1 MVVHKKRSEE
11 EPLIYGESIV
21 TDIDDI
27 VRDLLELRFLADDLA
42 GDSTE
47 ALDTARK
54 IRARLRKSFDLVE
67 RVARWGEPRMT
78 ADVLP
83 SIRHEYLEIKNILR
97 TAYRQ
102 KGLSACLADWQSPVY
117 ENTCAFSMDNRLT
130 DGIAEHVL
138 DYKRDGHLEAAAY
151 ERRFASEYL
160 SHLGSDSIKAYL
172 TSCGMSAFSSV
183 LHFLQGEYRVEG
195 PAMAL
200 EPMYFENIHLAR
212 AFFPDLHIYRPKGK
226 DSLRARLEE
235 VMPRI
240 IFVDAVS
247 NCGEVMVHDLETVM
261 DFAATGT
268 VEETFVVI
276 DSTCLPAPLLPGGM
290 LSDLPGHLRVIL
302 VESLAKHHQFG
313 MDGVTGGIVAWHA
326 PERIQSSFF
335 KTRARFGANIADASV
350 GSLPGPN
357 RRSLENRMRRHA
369 RNMERLVSGLELAGG
384 LAVIESVSWAGDGAG
399 DCAWF
404 RSPVASIRFR
414 KEFARVD
421 LYKQFEDM
429 VLELARARNF
439 PLGFST
445 SFGFDITRL
454 YVTAPAT
461 VWEPP
466 FLRLSIGT
474 ETASQID
481 ELVSILIE
489 ADRRIAARQPVRPRT
504 QESPGQTADQAV
516 VRKAPAGRRS
526 GAFTGETALAD
537 YLDPANYAPAPLVEL
552 PARLNPYAARGVRIL
567 AKMMPLVPLM
577 NVKSIPAHSMLK
589 AASERGELRDVDRII
604 ESSSSNTVMSLS
616 VMARLFGIDSTCAL
630 VDHDIAPAL
639 LRMLRLFGIEP
650 YLHPG
655 PGHQQFGKLE
665 PRAYRARKMGAQP
678 GWLNPG
684 QYGNPDNPAGFA
696 RYLAPDLC
704 AQTGGRLEI
713 LSLALG
719 TCGTMVGVTGELRS
733 RNPHLQVVACC
744 PARGQAVPGPRERAL
759 LGDVTFDWQNIANC
773 NQEVESRESF
783 QRSVELVR
791 NGIMGGPSS
800 GMNLAGLL
808 SYLRYLDKEG
818 RLDPMIGR
826 NGELVCAFLCCDSPL
841 QHVDEYFDALGEDYF
856 PAVNEVPCQL
866 SP

>member
-1 MVVHKKRSEE
+1 MVVYKRNEV

-21 TDIDDI
+21 SDIDDI
-27 VRDLLELRFLADDLA
+27 VRDLLELRFLTDGLA
-42 GDSTE
+42 EHSTDS
-47 ALDTARK
+47 LDAARK
-54 IRARLRKSFDLVE
+54 IRARVRKSFDLVE
-67 RVARWGEPRMT
+67 RVARWGEPGTIAEVVSSVRQ
-78 ADVLP
+78 D
-83 SIRHEYLEIKNILR
+83 YLEIKNALR
-97 TAYRQ
+97 VAYRQ
-102 KGLSACLADWQSPVY
+102 RGLSACLTDWQSPVY
-117 ENTCAFSMDNRLT
+117 ETTCSFSMDNRLT

-138 DYKRDGHLEAAAY
+138 DYKRDGHLEAASY
-151 ERRFASEYL
+151 ERRFESEYL
-160 SHLGSDSIKAYL
+160 SHLGSDTIKAYL

-183 LHFLQGEYRVEG
+183 LHFLQGEYRVAG

-212 AFFPDLHIYRPKGK
+212 AFFPDLEIFRTTGK

-247 NCGEVMVHDLETVM
+247 NCGEVMVHDLETIM

-268 VEETFVVI
+268 VDETFVVI

-290 LSDLPGHLRVIL
+290 LSDLPDHLHVIL

-326 PERIQSSFF
+326 PERIQSGFF
-335 KTRARFGANIADASV
+335 KTRARFGANIADSSV
-350 GSLPGPN
+350 GSLPCPDRKN
-357 RRSLENRMRRHA
+357 LENRMRRHA
-369 RNMERLVSGLELAGG
+369 RNMERLVTGLELAGG
-384 LAVIESVSWAGDGAG
+384 TSVIESISWAGNGAG

-421 LYKQFEDM
+421 LYKQFEDT
-429 VLELARARNF
+429 VLELARTCDF

-466 FLRLSIGT
+466 FLRISIGT
-474 ETASQID
+474 ETASQVD
-481 ELVSILIE
+481 ELVALLIE
-489 ADRRIAARQPVRPRT
+489 ADRRIFARQPASPRA
-504 QESPGQTADQAV
+504 QTVDAV
-516 VRKAPAGRRS
+516 NRTEAKRASFGRRS
-526 GAFTGETALAD
+526 GTFTGETALAD

-552 PARLNPYAARGVRIL
+552 PAKLNPYASRGIRIL

-577 NVKSIPAHSMLK
+577 NVKSIPAYSMLK
-589 AASERGELRDVDRII
+589 AASERGELQDVARII

-616 VMARLFGIDSTCAL
+616 VMARLFGVDSTCAL

-639 LRMLRLFGIEP
+639 LRMLQLFGIEP
-650 YLHPG
+650 FLHPG
-655 PGHQQFGKLE
+655 PGHEQFGKLE
-665 PRAYRARKMGAQP
+665 PRAYRARNMGAQP

-696 RYLAPDLC
+696 RYLAPDLW
-704 AQTGGRLEI
+704 AQTGGRLGI

-719 TCGTMVGVTGELRS
+719 TCGTMVGVAGELRS

-744 PARGQAVPGPRERAL
+744 PARGQAVPGPREKAL
-759 LGDVTFDWQNIANC
+759 LGDVTFDWQNIPNHS
-773 NQEVESRESF
+773 QEVEGRESF
-783 QRSVELVR
+783 ATSVELVR

-808 SYLRYLDKEG
+808 SYLQYLDGEG
-818 RLDPMIGR
+818 RLEPMASR
-826 NGELVCAFLCCDSPL
+826 AGELVCAFLCCDSPL
-841 QHVDEYFDALGEDYF
+841 QHVDEYFEALGEDYF
-856 PAVNEVPCQL
+856 PAVHEVPSQ
-866 SP
+866 PAP